1 MGGAE
6 RLAKETFRSPAAR
19 GSKKESDRAIPAAAE
34 AVRVPAHL
42 APPGSP
48 QAKQLRSLHAHLS
61 PGQSCHRQKSL
72 TSMRAGSLWPCPT
85 LYGPVDGLRCQGGG
99 FSRQEHWSVL
109 ANAGCHMPLEHC
121 IPAALA
127 ANPLGTG
134 GCQNP
139 CDPSSCGACMLSP
152 RWGRAAQAKR
162 GKAFVFKR
170 AGSSESLRPCRLWP
184 DRLLRQSGVLQAR
197 TLECISQYWLPCLPR
212 APYFLQP

>member
-19 GSKKESDRAIPAAAE
+19 GSKKESDRAIAAAAE

-61 PGQSCHRQKSL
+61 PGQSCHKQKSL
-72 TSMRAGSLWPCPT
+72 TSMRARSLWPCPT

-109 ANAGCHMPLEHC
+109 ANAGCHTPLEHC

-127 ANPLGTG
+127 ANPLSTRC
-134 GCQNP
+134 CQNP
-139 CDPSSCGACMLSP
+139 CDPSSCTASTPGP
-152 RWGRAAQAKR
+152 HRGRMKR
-162 GKAFVFKR
+162 
-170 AGSSESLRPCRLWP
+170 
-184 DRLLRQSGVLQAR
+184 
-197 TLECISQYWLPCLPR
+197 
-212 APYFLQP
+212 